1 MARIEVALDER
12 QEQRLRAFATQQA
25 VSMEEAARRC
35 LDKALPQSSRD
46 PQDLAAAYA
55 RAARLVGAFQD
66 PEGATDLATNHDHY
80 LYSYGD

>member
-12 QEQRLRAFATQQA
+12 QELRLRAFATAQA
-25 VSMEEAARRC
+25 VSIEEAARRC
-35 LDKALPQSSRD
+35 LDRALPPSRD
-46 PQDLAAAYA
+46 PRDVETAYA

-80 LYSYGD
+80 LYGD